1 MASRVEVS
9 LVRPGPGSWG
19 LRLQG
24 GLDIQKA
31 LSIMAVTEGSPS
43 QQSGLKAGDV
53 LLAINGSDC
62 CSMTHKAAQDAIVA
76 SGHRVELVVQRWTGQ
91 AEQEAPGVWRP
102 QVQSVGGL
110 PAHSLAKPPPVEEH
124 WDVKHNTTA
133 KAFSPGDQAQGFR
146 SVAAPVTKVGGPTAP
161 TRPQLQVCWLCT
173 KPIVGAFLQ
182 VKGRP
187 THADC
192 FVCGRCRAS
201 LRNVGH
207 CTLGDQMV
215 CEACAREGQGQAPPQ
230 GQAPGQGLAAS
241 LAMAAGR
248 PQGPLQGV
256 QGPLQGVQGPL
267 QGVQSPLQGAQ
278 GQGGPGSWGQRLE
291 ADSAGGAASA
301 EDFTAAFMQQLAG
314 GK

>member
-1 MASRVEVS
+1 MKSVS
-9 LVRPGPGSWG
+9 LSSSYP
-19 LRLQG
+19 
-24 GLDIQKA
+24 
-31 LSIMAVTEGSPS
+31 
-43 QQSGLKAGDV
+43 
-53 LLAINGSDC
+53 
-62 CSMTHKAAQDAIVA
+62 
-76 SGHRVELVVQRWTGQ
+76 
-91 AEQEAPGVWRP
+91 APP
-102 QVQSVGGL
+102 
-110 PAHSLAKPPPVEEH
+110 
-124 WDVKHNTTA
+124 
-133 KAFSPGDQAQGFR
+133 
-146 SVAAPVTKVGGPTAP
+146 
-161 TRPQLQVCWLCT
+161 
-173 KPIVGAFLQ
+173 
-182 VKGRP
+182 GRP